1 MMHDR
6 AISVLHCVDAI
17 ASNDVHE
24 GSEPATAPSHFGTEY
39 SRSTDYAEPKSVSS
53 FRKANVKRKRTPQ
66 DAGDDELVECASKL
80 LREAGRNEG
89 SSTEFK

>member
-1 MMHDR
+1 MIHDR

-24 GSEPATAPSHFGTEY
+24 GSEPATAPWHFGTEY
-39 SRSTDYAEPKSVSS
+39 SRGTDHAEPKSVS
-53 FRKANVKRKRTPQ
+53 FRKADVKRKRTPQ

-89 SSTEFK
+89 SSTAFK